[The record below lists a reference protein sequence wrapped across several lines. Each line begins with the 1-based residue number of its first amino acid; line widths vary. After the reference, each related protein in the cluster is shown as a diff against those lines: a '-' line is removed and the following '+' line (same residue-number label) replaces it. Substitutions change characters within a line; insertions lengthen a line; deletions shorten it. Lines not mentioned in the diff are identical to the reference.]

1 MVTQDHN
8 LSNIYQGQDHQNWNE
23 FQSIFLSDR
32 YFYLLFFYLFQ
43 YVDIILVASSD
54 NIDSILIFYF
64 FIFFDVD
71 DIILAVP
78 SDSIDG
84 ILNIFK
90 FLHTRL

>member
-23 FQSIFLSDR
+23 FPDR

-90 FLHTRL
+90 SLHTRL